1 MQRGVR
7 ASPWLLGTTA
17 RRVRSDWRL
26 LVSVA
31 AVATV
36 ACTLITSLGLL
47 VTATEQ
53 GGVRGALG
61 DIPASQS
68 VIEVHVLFPTGG
80 IGQLRTNMDAGVA
93 EVMSGVGTSS
103 ASGVAYSDFIP
114 VEELGEFAIGY
125 AGEYDGIE
133 ENARL
138 VDGSWGDASAHTV
151 ALPAAAARDFGLTL
165 GSGIALDDATVTVSG
180 IYEPLDI
187 EDAFWNRDVLHGK
200 GSVPGY
206 INGKVSMYQPME
218 AFGPL
223 IAADGGMDAAG
234 IPAYV
239 ADVAYV
245 PSFDTASVDGLAPLI
260 DRLAEADLTI
270 AQNLGNAGARL
281 YVATEADEAV
291 AAVASGLVV
300 TRSTVI
306 VVSLLLLVLA
316 IAAMAQTARLFT
328 EARDGER
335 QLMRS
340 RGAGQ
345 GHIVALAAVEAVAI
359 GVVTAGASPLLALL
373 VYRAFA
379 AQPAMVAAG
388 MPGGIPLSPLTML
401 TSAAVAAV
409 LVVVLLLP
417 LAQQR
422 RPGVLTRSTRQRRG
436 ASLVRGGLDIGLGL
450 LAAVAFWQ
458 LLSYRSVV
466 NDSASLG
473 IDPVLVA
480 GPALVLLAGALLSAR
495 LVHPA
500 SRLVEHVGSRS
511 RSVVVALASW
521 DLGRRSQRATSAVLL
536 LALALAVGSFSLSF
550 LATWRQ
556 SQVDQASLAVGAA
569 ARSQTPVE
577 GSGAVLRTTGRIG
590 GQGGMFGDE
599 STGSA
604 VQVLGLSDPARRML
618 DVGRV
623 GEEGGS
629 RIASLLFTRQ
639 EEAVGVDLPSGAKTL
654 DVTVAIDRVD
664 GVSAEIRAVVED
676 TDGSLSVVSIGHA
689 AADGVTTPV
698 SAELPA
704 GSERLVGLQA
714 AFTAPGTGS
723 DGGTSLETL
732 VDVLISGLS
741 ADGSALDVPP
751 EGWWPV
757 AADPFAPDP
766 RAIDPSAET
775 QLGLQVVLPAGVSES
790 EEGFSLVGWRPVSS
804 VPVVL
809 STALAD
815 DLYSASGSLLELSVQ
830 GAAVPALVEGAVDL
844 IPGTASIAELNAASS
859 GISAG
864 TVSTPTVVADGDLLA
879 RALIQTGS
887 TQPLATEWWL
897 GSATDDLEDAVTAE
911 RVGERLQQAPLRI
924 ATQVSLWLA
933 ILAGALLA
941 AIGFGV
947 HTASTQ
953 RARRIELAQLRAI
966 GLQRSG
972 VLGLVAAESLMLSV
986 LGAVFGIAIGL
997 LLAALVGPL
1006 VAVSPNG
1013 TPPVPSVRL
1022 VVPWPDIGLLA
1033 LEVVAV
1039 LAVIVLVVARVQR
1052 VTQPADLLREG
1063 GGD

>member
-1 MQRGVR
+1 MRGDVK
-7 ASPWLLGTTA
+7 AGPWLLSTTA

-61 DIPASQS
+61 DIPQSQS
-68 VIEVHVLFPTGG
+68 VIDVHVLFPTGG
-80 IGQLRTNMDAGVA
+80 TGILRENMDAGVA
-93 EVMSGVGTSS
+93 EVMTGVGS
-103 ASGVAYSDFIP
+103 ASGDGVVFSDFIP

-133 ENARL
+133 QNARL
-138 VDGSWGDASAHTV
+138 VEGSWGQASAQTV
-151 ALPAAAARDFGLTL
+151 ALPAAAARDFGLAL
-165 GSGIALDDATVTVSG
+165 GSSLALDEATVSVSG
-180 IYEPLDI
+180 IYEPLDA
-187 EDAFWNRDVLHGK
+187 ESPFWNRDVLHGK
-200 GSVPGY
+200 GSVPGF
-206 INGKVSMYQPME
+206 INGTVSMYQPME

-223 IAADGGMDAAG
+223 IAAAGGLDAAG

-245 PSFDTASVDGLAPLI
+245 PRFDTVSVDDLAPLI
-260 DRLAEADLTI
+260 DRLEEADLTI

-281 YVATEADEAV
+281 YVSTDAGNAV
-291 AAVASGLVV
+291 SAVASGLVV

-328 EARDGER
+328 EARAGER

-345 GHIVALAAVEAVAI
+345 AHLLSLAAVEAIAI
-359 GVVTAGASPLLALL
+359 GVVTAAASPLLSLL

-388 MPGGIPLSPLTML
+388 MPAGTALAPLTWL
-401 TSAAVAAV
+401 TAAAVATV

-417 LAQQR
+417 LARQG

-436 ASLVRGGLDIGLGL
+436 ASLVRGGLDIGLAV

-458 LLSYRSVV
+458 LQSYRSVV
-466 NDSASLG
+466 DDSASLD

-500 SRLVEHVGSRS
+500 GRLVEQLGSRS
-511 RSVVVALASW
+511 RSVVIALASW

-556 SQVDQASLAVGAA
+556 SQLDQASLAVGAA
-569 ARSQTPVE
+569 ARSPQPVG

-590 GQGGMFGDE
+590 GQSGMPGDE
-599 STGSA
+599 STGST
-604 VQVLGLSDPARRML
+604 VQVLGLSEKARLLL
-618 DVGRV
+618 DEGRV
-623 GEEGGS
+623 GEEGGA
-629 RIASLLFTRQ
+629 RIASLLFTRM
-639 EEAVGVDLPSGAKTL
+639 EGA
-654 DVTVAIDRVD
+654 A
-664 GVSAEIRAVVED
+664 G
-676 TDGSLSVVSIGHA
+676 
-689 AADGVTTPV
+689 
-698 SAELPA
+698 AELPA
-704 GSERLVGLQA
+704 GSQTLDLSVVVDQVDGVIADVRAIIERGDGSLAVVALGSAPADGVPASLSADLPAGSARLVGLQA
-714 AFTAPGTGS
+714 VFTAPGTGS
-723 DGGTSLETL
+723 VGGSSAETL
-732 VDVLISGLS
+732 VDVLFSGVS
-741 ADGSALDVPP
+741 ADASPLAVPAS
-751 EGWWPV
+751 GWFAV
-757 AADPFAPDP
+757 AADRFTNDP
-766 RAIDPSAET
+766 RIVEPSTSA
-775 QLGLQVVLPAGVSES
+775 QLGLQVVLPGGISERPV
-790 EEGFSLVGWRPVSS
+790 GFSLVGWRPVAS

-809 STALAD
+809 QTNLAD
-815 DLYSASGSLLELSVQ
+815 DIYASRGALLDLSVQ
-830 GAAVPALVEGAVDL
+830 GFSIPALVEGNVDL
-844 IPGTASIAELNAASS
+844 IPGTASVRELDAASS
-859 GISAG
+859 GIAAG
-864 TVSTPTVVADGDLLA
+864 TVSIPTIAADGDLLA
-879 RALIQTGS
+879 RALIQAGS
-887 TQPLATEWWL
+887 TEPVASEWWL
-897 GSATDDLEDAVTAE
+897 GTSAEDLEDAVTAAS
-911 RVGERLQQAPLRI
+911 VGESLQQAPLRV

-986 LGAVFGIAIGL
+986 LGAAFGVAIGL
-997 LLAALVGPL
+997 VLAALVGPL

-1013 TPPVPSVRL
+1013 TPPVPSVR
-1022 VVPWPDIGLLA
+1022 VIVPWADIGLLA

-1039 LAVIVLVVARVQR
+1039 LAVIVLAVARVQR

>member
-1 MQRGVR
+1 MRRGVR

-17 RRVRSDWRL
+17 RRVRAEWRL

-36 ACTLITSLGLL
+36 ACTLITSLGLM

-68 VIEVHVLFPTGG
+68 VIDVHVLYPTGG
-80 IGQLRTNMDAGVA
+80 IAQLRTNMNAGVA
-93 EVMSGVGTSS
+93 DVLSGVGTASP
-103 ASGVAYSDFIP
+103 SGVVFSDFIP
-114 VEELGEFAIGY
+114 VEELDEFAIGY
-125 AGEYDGIE
+125 VGEYDGIA
-133 ENARL
+133 ENTRL
-138 VDGSWGDASAHTV
+138 VQGSWGSAADHTV

-165 GSGIALDDATVTVSG
+165 GSPIALDDATVTVSG
-180 IYEPLDI
+180 IYEPLDP
-187 EDAFWNRDVLHGK
+187 EDPFWNRDVLNGK

-206 INGKVSMYQPME
+206 INGKVSMYQQML

-223 IAADGGMDAAG
+223 IAADGGMDAAEV
-234 IPAYV
+234 PAYV

-245 PSFDTASVDGLAPLI
+245 PSFETASVDDLAPLI

-281 YVATEADEAV
+281 YVSTEADEAV

-328 EARDGER
+328 EARAGER

-345 GHIVALAAVEAVAI
+345 GHVLALAAVEALAI
-359 GVVTAGASPLLALL
+359 GAVTAGISPLLSLL

-388 MPGGIPLSPLTML
+388 MPAGTSISLLTIA
-401 TSAAVAAV
+401 TAGAIAVV

-417 LAQQR
+417 LARQG

-436 ASLVRGGLDIGLGL
+436 ASILRGGLDVGLAL
-450 LAAVAFWQ
+450 LAAVAFVQ
-458 LLSYRSVV
+458 LQSYESVV
-466 NDSASLG
+466 DDSASLG

-500 SRLVEHVGSRS
+500 SMLVERVGSRS
-511 RSVVVALASW
+511 RSVVIALASW

-556 SQVDQASLAVGAA
+556 SQVDQASLAVGAV
-569 ARSQTPVE
+569 ARAEQPID
-577 GSGAVLRTTGRIG
+577 GGGAVLRTTGRIG
-590 GQGGMFGDE
+590 GQSSMPGDE
-599 STGSA
+599 SGGST
-604 VQVLGLSDPARRML
+604 VQVLGLSDTARLLL
-618 DVGRV
+618 DDGRV
-623 GEEGGS
+623 GEEGGT
-629 RIASLLFTRQ
+629 RIASLLHVTSQ
-639 EEAVGVDLPSGAKTL
+639 DPTGATLPAAAKTISVS
-654 DVTVAIDRVD
+654 VTVDRLD
-664 GVSAEIRAVVED
+664 GMFAEIRAILERG
-676 TDGSLSVVSIGHA
+676 DGSLLVVSLGSVP
-689 AADGVTTPV
+689 ADGLTAPLSV
-698 SAELPA
+698 ELPP
-704 GSERLVGLQA
+704 GSVRLVGLQTD
-714 AFTAPGTGS
+714 FTAPGTGS
-723 DGGTSLETL
+723 GGGTNEETL
-732 VDVLISGLS
+732 LDVLVTDIDV
-741 ADGSALDVPP
+741 DGSPLDLPA
-751 EGWWPV
+751 EGWFAA
-757 AADPFAPDP
+757 AADRFSNDP
-766 RAIDPSAET
+766 RVIAPSGSA
-775 QLGLQVVLPAGVSES
+775 QLGLEVVVPANVSERPL
-790 EEGFSLVGWRPVSS
+790 GFSVMGWRPVAS
-804 VPVVL
+804 VPIVL
-809 STALAD
+809 QTDLAD
-815 DLYSASGSLLELSVQ
+815 DMYTTSGSLLDLTVQ
-830 GAAVPALVEGAVDL
+830 GVGIPAVVEGSVDL
-844 IPGTASIAELNAASS
+844 IPGTASVRELEAASS
-859 GISAG
+859 GIAAG
-864 TVSTPTVVADGDLLA
+864 TVTIPTIAADGDLLA
-879 RALIQTGS
+879 RALIQAGS
-887 TQPLATEWWL
+887 TEPIANEWWL
-897 GSATDDLEDAVTAE
+897 GSVPDGAKDVVSAQH
-911 RVGERLQQAPLRI
+911 VGERLQQAPLRV

-986 LGAVFGIAIGL
+986 LGAVFGVAIGI

-1013 TPPVPSVRL
+1013 TPPVPAVRVL
-1022 VVPWPDIGLLA
+1022 VPWADIGLLA